1 MQLFHKKNGKNSLI
15 IFFSGWALDFT
26 PFARLFSDEHDLLFV
41 WDYRNTDFDFDFSGY
56 DEIHAAAFSYGV
68 FMSQFAKLPKLASFT
83 AINGTLCPRDKNF
96 GINPKMFDLT
106 LKTLSLQTL
115 VKFYQNMFSEP
126 ADYEKFAKLN
136 TSKPDI
142 NKLKAEL
149 ENIKKL
155 SESNLCTVSKV
166 TKVVIAQNDRI
177 IPTKSQQNFWEGKC
191 EIKLIHSGHFPFFK
205 YKTDELI

>member
-1 MQLFHKKNGKNSLI
+1 MQLFHKKNSKKSLI

-56 DEIHAAAFSYGV
+56 EEIHAAAFSYGV
-68 FMSQFAKLPKLASFT
+68 FMSQFAKLPELASFT
-83 AINGTLCPRDKNF
+83 AINGTLCPRDKDF

-106 LKTLSLQTL
+106 LKTLSVQTL
-115 VKFYQNMFSEP
+115 EKFYQNMFSDP
-126 ADYEKFAKLN
+126 ADYEKFVKLN

-142 NKLKAEL
+142 SALKAEL

-155 SESNLCTVSKV
+155 SESTAFTGSKF
-166 TKVVIAQNDRI
+166 TKAVISQNDRI
-177 IPTKSQQNFWEGKC
+177 IPTKSQQNFWEDRC
-191 EIKLIHSGHFPFFK
+191 EIKLINSGHFPFFEH
-205 YKTDELI
+205 KTDELI